1 MIVETKCGFSLI
13 VREGSYIGA
22 QLLQHGVW
30 EQPETERVRS
40 LIRPGDLTVDA
51 GAHVGYY
58 SCLMAE
64 AGARVLAFE
73 PNPKL
78 FALLI
83 ENAARLPDITPYQL
97 ALSDVDAEADFY
109 LPSGYDDGFGSLG
122 AADRDDRS
130 HPIRV
135 QTRRLDGILPPGRVR
150 LVKVDV
156 EGAEALVI
164 SGLGTRFMD
173 VDYFLVEC
181 IDRPLRVE
189 RLGSSV
195 AAVNAYLAGFQAYE
209 HDAAAGWKRVAAAR
223 STPGPSVLFENPIAQ
238 R

>member
-1 MIVETKCGFSLI
+1 VIVETKYGFSLS
-13 VREGSYIGA
+13 VGDGSYIGA
-22 QLLQHGVW
+22 QIQQHGVW

-58 SCLMAE
+58 CCLMAGC
-64 AGARVLAFE
+64 GARVLAFE
-73 PNPKL
+73 PSPKL

-83 ENAARLPDITPYQL
+83 ENAARLPHVAPHQL
-97 ALSDVDAEADFY
+97 ALSDVDGETDFY

-130 HPIRV
+130 RSIRA
-135 QTRRLDGILPPGRVR
+135 QTRRLEEFLPPGRVR
-150 LVKVDV
+150 LVKIDV

-181 IDRPLRVE
+181 IDRAERVK

-195 AAVNAYLAGFQAYE
+195 AAINAYLAGFQAYE
-209 HDAAAGWKRVAAAR
+209 HDATAGWKRVPAAR
-223 STPGPSVLFENPIAQ
+223 STQGPSVLFENPMAQ